1 MVRFRVWA
9 RMTSVQTCL
18 CAFCLGNPLLSAIW
32 LEDGKK
38 GDVSVLG
45 TSHCLGLSVSL
56 MDKARLRGQP
66 RLSVC

>member
-9 RMTSVQTCL
+9 EMTSVQTCL
-18 CAFCLGNPLLSAIW
+18 YAFCLGKLLLSAIW
-32 LEDGKK
+32 LEGGKK
-38 GDVSVLG
+38 GEVSVLG

-66 RLSVC
+66 RLCV